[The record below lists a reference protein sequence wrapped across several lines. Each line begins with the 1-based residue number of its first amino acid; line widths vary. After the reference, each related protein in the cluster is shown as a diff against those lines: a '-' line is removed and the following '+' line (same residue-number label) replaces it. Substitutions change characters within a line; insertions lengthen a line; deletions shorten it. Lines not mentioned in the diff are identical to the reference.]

1 MIVLT
6 VAHQGE
12 AREFIRRKHVL
23 PVDFYFK
30 GLYRN
35 GDELLVITGAG
46 AKQAAANLS
55 KVCSYFGK
63 RIQGILN
70 LGIAGSLNP
79 ELQLNQI
86 YGIRHILHEF
96 EDDQYTCA
104 SHRADRVCITAEQT
118 VGDDLYAAKLRARGA
133 DCVDT
138 EVWGLATVCYRQNL
152 NFQAYKLI
160 SDRAGALTDSRAIIE
175 QAPVYSKHLFDFY
188 KKLDYS
194 FLVKR

>member
-6 VAHQGE
+6 FAYKGE
-12 AREFIRRKHVL
+12 ALEFIKRKHVL

-30 GLYRN
+30 GLYRDGN
-35 GDELLVITGAG
+35 ELLVITGPG
-46 AKQAAANLS
+46 AKQAAATLS
-55 KVCSYFGK
+55 KICSYFGN

-86 YGIRHILHEF
+86 YGIRLILHEF
-96 EDDQYTCA
+96 ETEEYTCA
-104 SHRADRVCITAEQT
+104 SHRADRTCITAEQP
-118 VGDDLYAAKLRARGA
+118 VGDDRYAAKLRARGA

-138 EVWGLATVCYRQNL
+138 EAWGLATACHAQNL
-152 NFQAYKLI
+152 RFQAYKLI
-160 SDRAGALTDSRAIIE
+160 SDRAGVSTNSREIIK
-175 QAPVYSKHLFDFY
+175 QAPVHSKHLFDFY

-194 FLVKR
+194 FLVKG

>member
-6 VAHQGE
+6 FAHKGE
-12 AREFIRRKHVL
+12 ALEFIRRKHVL

-30 GLYRN
+30 GLYRD
-35 GDELLVITGAG
+35 GDELLVITGPG

-55 KVCSYFGK
+55 QICSYFGS

-96 EDDQYTCA
+96 ETDQYTCT
-104 SHRADRVCITAEQT
+104 SRRADRICITAEHP
-118 VGDDLYAAKLRARGA
+118 VGDDRYAAKLRARGA

-138 EVWGLATVCYRQNL
+138 EAWGLAIACHAQNL
-152 NFQAYKLI
+152 HFQAYKLI
-160 SDRAGALTDSRAIIE
+160 SDRAGVSTNSREIIK